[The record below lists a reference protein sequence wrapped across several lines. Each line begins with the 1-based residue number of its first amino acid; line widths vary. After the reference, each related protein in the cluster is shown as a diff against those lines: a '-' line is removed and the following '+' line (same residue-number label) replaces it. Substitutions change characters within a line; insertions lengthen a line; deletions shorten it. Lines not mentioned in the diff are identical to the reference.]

1 MNREEKEMNSKQE
14 VMENLLMADEY
25 MGQMFPHV
33 KKVEM
38 ILTGGSS
45 FLLKGLGN
53 KFTLDID
60 TISPIEP
67 NVMEFLE
74 SFAINNHA
82 LDVTKL
88 PTGYE
93 ERMVQFKSKCNVLD
107 LYLLSNE
114 DLILSKVGRCSSDD
128 IGDIINTGIL
138 DITNIDEL
146 IELAEQLCTEDKSF
160 ISKWSYFKKT
170 ILGEMVA

>member
-1 MNREEKEMNSKQE
+1 MNSKQE
-14 VMENLLMADEY
+14 VMENIMMADEY
-25 MGQMFPHV
+25 MGHMFPHIQTL
-33 KKVEM
+33 KM

-60 TISPIEP
+60 SITELDAD
-67 NVMEFLE
+67 VAEFLE

-82 LDVTKL
+82 IEVTKL
-88 PTGYE
+88 PSGYE
-93 ERMVQFKSKCNVLD
+93 ERLVQFKSKCKVLD

-114 DLILSKVGRCSSDD
+114 DLVISKIGRCSSDD
-128 IGDIINTGIL
+128 ITDILNTGIL
-138 DITNIDEL
+138 DYTNMEKL
-146 IELAEQLCTEDKSF
+146 MELAEQLCSENKSF
-160 ISKWSYFKKT
+160 ISKWSYFKRT

>member
-1 MNREEKEMNSKQE
+1 MNSKQE

-25 MGQMFPHV
+25 MGHMFPHIE
-33 KKVEM
+33 KLEM
-38 ILTGGSS
+38 IITGGSS

-60 TISPIEP
+60 SITEL
-67 NVMEFLE
+67 NEDVKDFLE

-82 LDVTKL
+82 IEVTKL
-88 PTGYE
+88 PTGYK
-93 ERMVQFKSKCNVLD
+93 ERLVHFKSKCKVLD
-107 LYLLSNE
+107 LFLLSNE
-114 DLILSKVGRCSSDD
+114 DLVLSKIGRCSSDD
-128 IGDIINTGIL
+128 VADILNTGIL
-138 DITNIDEL
+138 DFTNIEKL
-146 IELAEQLCTEDKSF
+146 TQLAEQLCSENKSF